1 MTGTHEHV
9 ADASAAIYCDGT
21 QLFGHVETPMQAHL
35 TEAGGEL
42 TQAITIKF
50 NDNWSQVFYPRME
63 TVDSDGN
70 INWNSQKGGLS
81 QGTYEFYIFSTDA
94 WHTSANINST
104 NEADTC
110 YGKMMVTIGSDKD
123 ECEFIIDLK
132 KVADKLGCDVSDFK
146 QIDAQFGRLGQ
157 QWVTTAG
164 ASTGAWL
171 GLCICVLITVG
182 VLVYQ

>member
-1 MTGTHEHV
+1 
-9 ADASAAIYCDGT
+9 
-21 QLFGHVETPMQAHL
+21 MQAHL

-171 GLCICVLITVG
+171 GLCICVLITGSPV
-182 VLVYQ
+182 VYSILFLYLASCL

>member
-1 MTGTHEHV
+1 
-9 ADASAAIYCDGT
+9 
-21 QLFGHVETPMQAHL
+21 MQAHL

-70 INWNSQKGGLS
+70 IIWNSQKGGLS
-81 QGTYEFYIFSTDA
+81 QGTYEFYIFSIDA

-132 KVADKLGCDVSDFK
+132 KVAD
-146 QIDAQFGRLGQ
+146 
-157 QWVTTAG
+157 
-164 ASTGAWL
+164 
-171 GLCICVLITVG
+171 
-182 VLVYQ
+182 